1 MVVND
6 LAAGWREFHI
16 ARELRDRYQFDASLF
31 AATGNV
37 VLADVTAAR
46 IFAER
51 MNVDR
56 DSSRAVRPGEIGA
69 MGLIDEISHLMFRRY
84 RQQVA
89 PTLLH
94 DALGWLAA
102 DLGPALV
109 EAVLERFCEHFPPV
123 AVYRGVM
130 SPQAYLAGASA
141 GEAHREAALEELL
154 MLWLANQNPAFRR
167 FGELFD
173 DGVLD
178 HDTGYRQLLASLLRF
193 LGGMPAMPQ
202 GTGAAGATGAGGIIA
217 VLRAPALAAPDSL
230 EAQVRYIAERWGFA
244 LDTPLVTRL
253 LSGMDV
259 IREEGRAF
267 IARGPGGGPAHAADL
282 PLPEFGGVAAETE
295 QFSPDRDWMPRLVLL
310 AKNAFV
316 WLDQLSRQYG
326 RSITRLDQIPDAEL
340 DTLAARGFTGLWLIG
355 LWQRSRASQRIKQIM
370 GNPDAVASAYSLD
383 DYTIAHELGGAAAL
397 DDLRARCARRGV
409 RLASDMV
416 PNHVGI
422 DGRWVIEHPEWFIRA
437 DAPPFGAY
445 RFTGPDLSPDG
456 RVAIQIEDHYYDHTD
471 AAVVFRR
478 VDRQTG
484 ATQYLYHGN
493 DGTSMP
499 WNDTAQLNYLDPVV
513 RETVIQTILHVARQ
527 FPIIR
532 FDAAMTLARR
542 HVQRLWFPE
551 PGTGGDIPSRA
562 AFGMSKADFDAAM
575 PNEFWR
581 EVVDRCAVEAPDTLL
596 LAEAFWMMEGYFVRT
611 LGMHRVYNS
620 AFMVMLRDEDNAR
633 YRQVIKNTL
642 EFDREVLRRYVNFM
656 NNPDERTAV
665 DQFGKDGKYFG
676 VATLLATLPGL
687 PMFGHGQVE
696 GFTEKYG
703 MEFRRAYREEHPDG
717 WLIARHERQIFPL
730 LHRRAWFAG
739 VEAFLLY
746 DCRAADGTVHE
757 DVFAYSNRYGEHA
770 TLVLYH
776 NRFASVAGWIH
787 TSAAYAER
795 HGDETVLVQQ
805 TLADGLGLR
814 CGERDWVVLRELV
827 SGLEYLRH
835 SRSLRD
841 AGLFIMLDAYA
852 CQVFD
857 DIREVSDHDGQYAA
871 LAAQLDGAGV
881 PSVAEALRLRALA
894 GLHAAVGG
902 VLAAD
907 LVRDAALLPM
917 LVGDA
922 AWLAMLAS
930 RITAGYAAALRQLGA
945 DDRAAASFAAVA
957 ADRLAPL
964 PAMLRVTEPMSAAHR
979 AGPSGWLVAL
989 AVLAFEDLGR
999 LVAPDDTGEQSRALW
1014 DGWALQRVVADALG
1028 QLGVDAGAQVRVAAR
1043 IRWLL
1048 ARRRWMALARADA
1061 AALAT
1066 ALADDRD
1073 AALLLGINRYEDVL
1087 WFDADGMRD
1096 VLDWLVWSATLE
1108 ADAPPAQAVGRL
1120 AAAAV
1125 AADYRVTRWLAA
1137 LGPAEEIR
1145 HDAE

>member
-1 MVVND
+1 MVING
-6 LAAGWREFHI
+6 LATGWREFHV
-16 ARELRDRYQFDASLF
+16 ARELRDRYQFDALLF

-37 VLADVTAAR
+37 VLVDVHAAHA
-46 IFAER
+46 FAER
-51 MNVDR
+51 MNADR
-56 DSSRAVRPGEIGA
+56 DGARAVRPGELGA
-69 MGLIDEISHLMFRRY
+69 MGLIDEFSHLLFRRY
-84 RQQVA
+84 RQQAA

-109 EAVLERFCEHFPPV
+109 DAVLERFCERFPPV
-123 AVYRGVM
+123 AVYGGVL

-141 GEAHREAALEELL
+141 GEPHREAALEELL

-173 DGVLD
+173 DQELD
-178 HDTGYRQLLASLLRF
+178 RETGYRALVASLLRF
-193 LGGMPAMPQ
+193 LDGMPAMSSQ
-202 GTGAAGATGAGGIIA
+202 DTGIAGATGIIA
-217 VLRAPALAAPDSL
+217 ALRAPALAAPDSL
-230 EAQVRYIAERWGFA
+230 EAQVRYIAERWGLA
-244 LDTPLVTRL
+244 LDAPLLARL
-253 LSGMDV
+253 LSTMDV
-259 IREEGRAF
+259 IKEEGLAF
-267 IARGPGGGPAHAADL
+267 IARGPGGAPMTSADL
-282 PLPEFGGVAAETE
+282 PLPAFGDGAAEVE

-326 RSITRLDQIPDAEL
+326 RAITRLDQIPDAEL
-340 DTLAARGFTGLWLIG
+340 DTLAARGFSGLWLIG

-383 DYTIAHELGGAAAL
+383 DYTIAHELGGTVAL
-397 DDLRARCARRGV
+397 DDLRARCGRRGM

-422 DGRWVIEHPEWFIRA
+422 DGRWVIDHPEWFIQT
-437 DAPPFGAY
+437 DAPPFGSY
-445 RFTGPDLSPDG
+445 RFTGPDLSPDE
-456 RVAIQIEDHYYDHTD
+456 RVGIQIEDHYYDHSD
-471 AAVVFRR
+471 AAVVFKR

-484 ATQYLYHGN
+484 VVRYVYHGN

-499 WNDTAQLNYLDPVV
+499 WNDTAQLNYLDPAV

-527 FPIIR
+527 FPIVR

-581 EVVDRCAVEAPDTLL
+581 EVVDRCAAEAPDTLL

-633 YRQVIKNTL
+633 YRQVIKNTI

-665 DQFGKDGKYFG
+665 DQFGNDGKYFG

-703 MEFRRAYREEHPDG
+703 MEFRRAYRDEHPDG

-757 DVFAYSNRYGEHA
+757 DVFAYSNRYGGHA

-795 HGDETVLVQQ
+795 HDDTTVLVQQ
-805 TLADGLGLR
+805 TLAAGLGLR
-814 CGERDWVVLRELV
+814 CGEHDWVVLRELV
-827 SGLEYLRH
+827 GGLEYLRR

-841 AGLFIMLDAYA
+841 AGLYIALDAYA

-857 DIREVSDHDGQYAA
+857 EIREVADPDGRYAA

-881 PSVAEALRLRALA
+881 PSIAEALRLRELA
-894 GLHAAVGG
+894 GLHAAFGD

-907 LVRDAALLPM
+907 LIREAAVLPL

-922 AWLAMLAS
+922 TWLALLVS
-930 RITAGYAAALRQLGA
+930 RVTVAYAAALRYLGA
-945 DDRAAASFAAVA
+945 TDAATAHWAAAAAE
-957 ADRLAPL
+957 RLAPL
-964 PAMLRVTEPMSAAHR
+964 PAQLRAADATPAALHR
-979 AGPSGWLVAL
+979 AGASSWLTAL
-989 AVLAFEDLGR
+989 AVLAFEDIGR
-999 LVAPDDTGEQSRALW
+999 LVAPDDVGERSREVW
-1014 DGWALQRVVADALG
+1014 DTWALQRVAAAALAALG
-1028 QLGVDAGAQVRVAAR
+1028 ADPGAQAR
-1043 IRWLL
+1043 ACTCIRWLL
-1048 ARRRWMALARADA
+1048 ARRRWVALARTSA

-1066 ALADDRD
+1066 ALADDPD
-1073 AALLLGINRYEDVL
+1073 AALLLGINRYDDVL

-1096 VLDWLVWSATLE
+1096 VLEWLGWAATLE
-1108 ADAPPAQAVGRL
+1108 DDMLPAQTLGQL
-1120 AAAAV
+1120 AAAAA
-1125 AADYRVTRWLAA
+1125 AADYRVTHWLAA
-1137 LGPAEEIR
+1137 LTPAWEAQ
-1145 HDAE
+1145 HDTE